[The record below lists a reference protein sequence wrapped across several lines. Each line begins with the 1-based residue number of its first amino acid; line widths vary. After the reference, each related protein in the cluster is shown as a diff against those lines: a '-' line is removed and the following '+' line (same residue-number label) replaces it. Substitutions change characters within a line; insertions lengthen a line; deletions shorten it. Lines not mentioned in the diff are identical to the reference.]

1 MQPSSPSR
9 CLLTSLSWRD
19 HRPIQRVVTS
29 PQKGFCV
36 APARLQPG
44 SSRRGFRP
52 TALLFLG
59 LLAHRVTEQRLPS
72 GLGHSARRLRRC
84 RSHRGSV
91 DGYTPGTPFLYQ
103 AKSEPSPRPPRPPD
117 VRVLA
122 PAGPGVTDLD
132 DLLQL
137 PVVIHHKDVHL

>member
-36 APARLQPG
+36 TPARLQPG

-122 PAGPGVTDLD
+122 PAGR
-132 DLLQL
+132 
-137 PVVIHHKDVHL
+137 H